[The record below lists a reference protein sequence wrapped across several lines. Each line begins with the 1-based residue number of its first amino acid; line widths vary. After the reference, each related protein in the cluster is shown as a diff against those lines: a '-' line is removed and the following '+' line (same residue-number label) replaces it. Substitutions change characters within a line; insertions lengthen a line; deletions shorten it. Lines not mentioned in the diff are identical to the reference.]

1 MQQEAPVLLCDEA
14 TSALDSRTEKEILDS
29 LLTLAEGRTSIFVAH
44 RLSTAAQCDKIVVLE
59 NVRSWPA
66 PCLLI
71 DHRLPT
77 SCHHVAWGDV
87 HLGS

>member
-1 MQQEAPVLLCDEA
+1 MLLCDEA

-59 NVRSWPA
+59 NVRFSIASA
-66 PCLLI
+66 PSDSFGTRC
-71 DHRLPT
+71 
-77 SCHHVAWGDV
+77 
-87 HLGS
+87 